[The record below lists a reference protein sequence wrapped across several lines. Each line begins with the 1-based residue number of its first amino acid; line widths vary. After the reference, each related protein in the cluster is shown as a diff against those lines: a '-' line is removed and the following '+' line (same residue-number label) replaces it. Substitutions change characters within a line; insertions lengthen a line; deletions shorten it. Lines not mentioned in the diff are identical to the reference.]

1 MALSTALKKNFPVI
15 AASISYL
22 DDLIFYT
29 ENDGLVVRS
38 EALMPVLHL
47 LVSSIDSVTDMMG
60 NDVRLGVR
68 EHCLSAIFSASEK
81 VYPSVDAALY
91 TQESSF
97 SINAKKIDIATA
109 YLLAFAPLDVLN
121 RIDKAFAKYRR
132 QELKDVIGADHQG
145 YPRDA
150 GSSSAL
156 YDLMM
161 IYGIKRRFHVR
172 TTEEGV
178 RLGSD
183 QGSRPEDR
191 GGGLITMSEAAFDL
205 QSVKYQGKVHKRCTL
220 YVNDERREAR
230 VLATK
235 NRIFFLNRQLSFL
248 NQPVPLLS
256 ITYDAST
263 TVDVQ
268 GRALTVNKDILM
280 EASKQEESTK
290 IADLMLQPKKEAEVK
305 SRQSML
311 RAEEGIRGFL
321 EGREEALSLSV

>member
-1 MALSTALKKNFPVI
+1 
-15 AASISYL
+15 
-22 DDLIFYT
+22 
-29 ENDGLVVRS
+29 
-38 EALMPVLHL
+38 
-47 LVSSIDSVTDMMG
+47 
-60 NDVRLGVR
+60 
-68 EHCLSAIFSASEK
+68 
-81 VYPSVDAALY
+81 
-91 TQESSF
+91 
-97 SINAKKIDIATA
+97 
-109 YLLAFAPLDVLN
+109 
-121 RIDKAFAKYRR
+121 
-132 QELKDVIGADHQG
+132 
-145 YPRDA
+145 
-150 GSSSAL
+150 
-156 YDLMM
+156 
-161 IYGIKRRFHVR
+161 
-172 TTEEGV
+172 
-178 RLGSD
+178 
-183 QGSRPEDR
+183 
-191 GGGLITMSEAAFDL
+191 MSEAAFDL

-321 EGREEALSLSV
+321 EGREEALSFLSNLRTNPRKTTLELYPLLGAKPVDDPIDEMMKRYSERLSKSMVDLNISSL